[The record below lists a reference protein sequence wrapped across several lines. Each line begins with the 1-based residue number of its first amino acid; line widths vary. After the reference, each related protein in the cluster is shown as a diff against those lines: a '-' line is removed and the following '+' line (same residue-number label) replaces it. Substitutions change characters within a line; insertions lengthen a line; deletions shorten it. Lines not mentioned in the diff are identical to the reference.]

1 MLKYRGITLLVA
13 LFALLGI
20 SEPASSQDLLAVI
33 KSHNNLSSFAKAIEA
48 NGLENELSGKGPYTV
63 FAPVNEIFDKE
74 ISGKNLSSSSVRNLL
89 LNHIMTG
96 YATERN
102 MKVMSK
108 ATSLGG
114 ITLALKTGGN
124 FVKVNEAEIIE
135 MNIKAGNGV
144 LHIIRGVLK

>member
-1 MLKYRGITLLVA
+1 MDKKSGITLLFT
-13 LFALLGI
+13 LFAFLGI
-20 SEPASSQDLLAVI
+20 VESVNSQDLMSVI
-33 KSHNNLSSFAKAIEA
+33 KSHSNLSSFADAIEA
-48 NGLENELSGKGPYTV
+48 NGLATELAGKGPYTV
-63 FAPVNEIFDKE
+63 FAPENETFDKE

-114 ITLALKTGGN
+114 ISLALKSDGN
-124 FVKVNEAEIIE
+124 TIKINDAEIVKI
-135 MNIKAGNGV
+135 NIKARNGV

>member
-1 MLKYRGITLLVA
+1 MVKNRGIAL
-13 LFALLGI
+13 LFALVAFFGI
-20 SEPASSQDLLAVI
+20 SESADSQDLMTVI
-33 KSHNNLSSFAKAIEA
+33 KSHNDLSSFANAIEA
-48 NGLENELSGKGPYTV
+48 NGLESELSGKGPYTV
-63 FAPVNEIFDKE
+63 FAPINEIFDKE

-114 ITLALKTGGN
+114 ITLALKTDGN
-124 FVKVNEAEIIE
+124 VVKINEAEIIK
-135 MNIKAGNGV
+135 MNIKARNGV